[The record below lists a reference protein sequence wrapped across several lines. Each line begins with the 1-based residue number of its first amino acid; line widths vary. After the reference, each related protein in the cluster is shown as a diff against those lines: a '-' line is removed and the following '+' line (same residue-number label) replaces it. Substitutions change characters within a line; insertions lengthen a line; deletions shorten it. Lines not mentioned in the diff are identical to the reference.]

1 MLGLSRSPTRKGK
14 KMNIQIV
21 KAERDDELFFEMES
35 GAAPTYLEVDLPG
48 REVSVGYQVGSGT
61 PGRVWHGYTRRYDIP
76 LLTADAVNRLMEKIA
91 PLAEQMC
98 DDWSEEIGRGGR
110 AEAVLGADGRAA
122 EDELVATLPG
132 DEDVD
137 PADLVDVWDA
147 AGLFVGNETEEYGI
161 TAETSDEELEQ
172 IAIQMLDEVRSSSAS
187 GVVVAPGLEE
197 YLRDLRDEMVEQD

>member
-1 MLGLSRSPTRKGK
+1 
-14 KMNIQIV
+14 MNIQIT
-21 KAERDDELFFEMES
+21 KINQPAELFFEMND
-35 GAAPTYLEVDLPG
+35 GAAPTYLYVDLPG
-48 REVSVGYQVGSGT
+48 REVSVGYHAGNGT

-122 EDELVATLPG
+122 EAELIAALPG
-132 DEDVD
+132 NEDVD
-137 PADLVDVWDA
+137 PADLVDVWEA
-147 AGLFVGNETEEYGI
+147 SLMFVGNEVDEYGI
-161 TAETSDEELEQ
+161 TADTSDQQLEQ
-172 IAIQMLDEVRSSSAS
+172 IAEQMLEQVRSSSAS

-197 YLRDLRDEMVEQD
+197 CLRDLRAELAEQD

>member
-1 MLGLSRSPTRKGK
+1 
-14 KMNIQIV
+14 MNIQIAKV
-21 KAERDDELFFEMES
+21 DRDDELFFEMES

-48 REVSVGYQVGSGT
+48 REVSVGYHAGNGT
-61 PGRVWHGYTRRYDIP
+61 PGRVWHGFIRRYDIP

-91 PLAEQMC
+91 PLAERMC

-147 AGLFVGNETEEYGI
+147 AALFVGNETEEYGI
-161 TAETSDEELEQ
+161 TERTSDAELKQ
-172 IAIQMLDEVRSSSAS
+172 IAEKMLDQVRSSSAS
-187 GVVVAPGLEE
+187 GVVVAPGLED
-197 YLRDLRDEMVEQD
+197 YLRYLRAELAEQD

>member
-1 MLGLSRSPTRKGK
+1 
-14 KMNIQIV
+14 
-21 KAERDDELFFEMES
+21 
-35 GAAPTYLEVDLPG
+35 
-48 REVSVGYQVGSGT
+48 
-61 PGRVWHGYTRRYDIP
+61 
-76 LLTADAVNRLMEKIA
+76 MEKIA

-161 TAETSDEELEQ
+161 TADTSDAELEQ
-172 IAIQMLDEVRSSSAS
+172 IAEKMLDEVRSSSAS

-197 YLRDLRDEMVEQD
+197 CLRDLRAELAEQD

>member
-1 MLGLSRSPTRKGK
+1 
-14 KMNIQIV
+14 MNIQIV

-137 PADLVDVWDA
+137 PEDLVDVWDA
-147 AGLFVGNETEEYGI
+147 AALFVGNETEEYGI

-172 IAIQMLDEVRSSSAS
+172 IAEKMLDQVRSSSAS
-187 GVVVAPGLEE
+187 GVVVAPGLTE
-197 YLRDLRDEMVEQD
+197 YLRDLRAEMIEQD